1 MRKMELSDIT
11 KKHPFVYE
19 VDGNLVV
26 MGSDIL
32 YQYAMEDPFVRA
44 HWKHYRD
51 TIERI
56 GRNRLDTCEITA
68 AEEKD
73 IFLAMRKLI
82 AIGEFIQANVRGLGQ
97 QKTSSEEICE
107 YLASLDTEEQKN
119 VQGQL
124 EDYVRC
130 SRYYSE

>member
-11 KKHPFVYE
+11 KKYPFVYE
-19 VDGNLVV
+19 VDGKLVV
-26 MGSDIL
+26 MGADIL
-32 YQYAMEDPFVRA
+32 YQYSMEDPSVRA

-51 TIERI
+51 TIECI
-56 GRNRLDTCEITA
+56 GRSRLDTREITA
-68 AEEKD
+68 VEEKD

-82 AIGEFIQANVRGLGQ
+82 VIGEFVQSNMRDLGR

-130 SRYYSE
+130 SHYYKE